1 MDTSLLYGVIG
12 ALGGILIGGL
22 AVWLF
27 IAQKLNQKEQELQHI
42 NRQLAAS
49 DEKNIHLSEWKM
61 EYERLDQELRTLR
74 DINREQEAEL
84 REITTRFEQ
93 SQLANEEKQRLLQ
106 NSEQRLTIQFE
117 NLANRIFEQNE
128 RRASEQQQKA

>member
-49 DEKNIHLSEWKM
+49 DEKKHPS
-61 EYERLDQELRTLR
+61 
-74 DINREQEAEL
+74 
-84 REITTRFEQ
+84 F
-93 SQLANEEKQRLLQ
+93 
-106 NSEQRLTIQFE
+106 
-117 NLANRIFEQNE
+117 
-128 RRASEQQQKA
+128 

>member
-1 MDTSLLYGVIG
+1 
-12 ALGGILIGGL
+12 
-22 AVWLF
+22 
-27 IAQKLNQKEQELQHI
+27 
-42 NRQLAAS
+42 
-49 DEKNIHLSEWKM
+49 M